1 MNDEESEE
9 TMAMIDIHCH
19 ILPGIDDG
27 AHDENVSLAMARQ
40 AIKEGITQIV
50 ATPHH
55 RNRSWDN
62 PRPSVLKRV
71 RAINQLFQDHQIGL
85 TVLPG
90 QEPRIFGE
98 MAEPSADDE
107 LVTVNDN
114 RKYVL
119 VEFPTHHVPRYA
131 QQLFFDL
138 QVKGITPVIV
148 HPERN
153 VEIVDHPEILFHFV
167 NDGALS
173 QVTAA
178 SLIGKNGKKAKK
190 RTLQF
195 IDHNLSHFVASDAHN
210 VAARPFFMQAAF
222 LQLKKQFGRELA
234 NAFRAN
240 AELLIKG
247 ELINGNEPSEIKEK
261 KFFGIF

>member
-1 MNDEESEE
+1 
-9 TMAMIDIHCH
+9 MIDIHCH

-27 AHDENVSLAMARQ
+27 AADEQVSLAMARQ
-40 AIKEGITQIV
+40 AVAEGITQIV

-55 RNRSWDN
+55 RNRHWDN
-62 PRPSVLKRV
+62 PKPSI
-71 RAINQLFQDHQIGL
+71 INMVKTLNQFFEQNQIGL

-98 MAEPSADDE
+98 MADPDSEAE

-114 RKYVL
+114 KKYIL

-138 QVKGITPVIV
+138 QVKSITPVIV

-153 VEIVDHPEILFHFV
+153 QEIFEHPEILYNFIT
-167 NDGALS
+167 DGALS
-173 QVTAA
+173 QVTAS
-178 SLIGKNGKKAKK
+178 SLIGKEGKKVKK

-195 IDHNLSHFVASDAHN
+195 IENNLSQFVASDAHN
-210 VAARPFFMQAAF
+210 VTTRPFYMQEAF
-222 LQLKKQFGRELA
+222 IELKKQFGRELA
-234 NAFRAN
+234 HTFREN
-240 AELLIKG
+240 VELLING
-247 ELINGNEPSEIKEK
+247 ELVNRAEPVEIKEK

>member
-1 MNDEESEE
+1 
-9 TMAMIDIHCH
+9 MIDIHCH
-19 ILPGIDDG
+19 ILPGVDDG
-27 AHDENVSLAMARQ
+27 AENEQITLAMARQ
-40 AIKEGITQIV
+40 AVSEGITQIV

-55 RNRSWDN
+55 RNRHWDT
-62 PRPSVLKRV
+62 PRPSVLQRV
-71 RAINQLFQDHQIGL
+71 ASVNELLKQNQIEL

-98 MAEPSADDE
+98 MADSDAEFE

-114 RKYVL
+114 KKYIL

-153 VEIVDHPEILFHFV
+153 QEIFDHPEILYSFIT
-167 NDGALS
+167 DGALS

-178 SLIGKNGKKAKK
+178 SLIGVNGKKVKK
-190 RTLQF
+190 RSIQF
-195 IDHNLSHFVASDAHN
+195 IENNLAHFIASDAHN
-210 VAARPFFMQAAF
+210 VSKRPF
-222 LQLKKQFGRELA
+222 LLKKAFQELEKEFGQELSDL
-234 NAFRAN
+234 FKEN
-240 AELLIKG
+240 AEILIQG
-247 ELINGNEPSEIKEK
+247 NPINKDEPIEIREK
-261 KFFGIF
+261 KFLGLF

>member
-1 MNDEESEE
+1 
-9 TMAMIDIHCH
+9 MIDIHCH

-27 AHDENVSLAMARQ
+27 AADEQVSLAMARQ
-40 AIKEGITQIV
+40 AVAEGITQIV

-55 RNRSWDN
+55 RNRHWDN
-62 PRPSVLKRV
+62 PKPSIINMVKTL
-71 RAINQLFQDHQIGL
+71 NQLFEQNQIGL

-98 MAEPSADDE
+98 MADPDSEAE

-114 RKYVL
+114 KKYIL

-153 VEIVDHPEILFHFV
+153 QEIFEHPEILYNFIT
-167 NDGALS
+167 DGALS
-173 QVTAA
+173 QVTAS
-178 SLIGKNGKKAKK
+178 SLIGKEGKKVKK

-195 IDHNLSHFVASDAHN
+195 IENNLSQFVASDAHN
-210 VAARPFFMQAAF
+210 VTARPFHMQEAF
-222 LQLKKQFGRELA
+222 IELKKQFGRELPHT
-234 NAFRAN
+234 FREN
-240 AELLIKG
+240 AELLING
-247 ELINGNEPSEIKEK
+247 ELVNREEPVEIKEK

>member
-1 MNDEESEE
+1 
-9 TMAMIDIHCH
+9 MIDIHCH

-27 AHDENVSLAMARQ
+27 AENEQSSLAMARQ
-40 AIKEGITQIV
+40 AVSEGITQIV

-55 RNRSWDN
+55 RNRHWDN
-62 PRPSVLKRV
+62 PRPSVIKMV
-71 RAINQLFQDHQIGL
+71 HSINQLFEQNQINL

-98 MAEPSADDE
+98 MADDDTEHE

-114 RKYVL
+114 KKYIL

-153 VEIVDHPEILFHFV
+153 QEIFDHPDILYRFIT
-167 NDGALS
+167 DGALS
-173 QVTAA
+173 QITAA
-178 SLIGKNGKKAKK
+178 SLIGKNGKKVKK
-190 RTLQF
+190 RVIQF
-195 IDHNLSHFVASDAHN
+195 IDSNLVHFVASDAHN
-210 VAARPFFMQAAF
+210 VTKRPFYMRQAF
-222 LQLKKQFGRELA
+222 QEL
-234 NAFRAN
+234 
-240 AELLIKG
+240 
-247 ELINGNEPSEIKEK
+247 GNEFGQELSEILKQNTVLLVQGVPVNREEPLEIKEK
-261 KFFGIF
+261 KFMGLF

>member
-1 MNDEESEE
+1 
-9 TMAMIDIHCH
+9 MIDIHSH

-27 AHDENVSLAMARQ
+27 AQDEQVSLAMARQ
-40 AIKEGITQIV
+40 AVAEGITQIV

-55 RNRSWDN
+55 RNRHWDN
-62 PRPSVLKRV
+62 PKPEILARV
-71 RAINQLFQDHQIGL
+71 EKLNQLLQDNQINL
-85 TVLPG
+85 RVLPG

-98 MAEPSADDE
+98 MAEDETDQE
-107 LVTVNDN
+107 LVTVNN
-114 RKYVL
+114 NKKYIL

-153 VEIVDHPEILFHFV
+153 EEILKQPAILFDFV
-167 NDGALS
+167 TEGALS

-178 SLIGKNGKKAKK
+178 SLIGKNGRMAKK
-190 RTLQF
+190 RCLQF
-195 IDHNLSHFVASDAHN
+195 IEHNLSQFVASDAHN
-210 VAARPFFMQAAF
+210 VTTRPFYMHEAF
-222 LQLKKQFGRELA
+222 LELKKQFGQDLA
-234 NAFRAN
+234 NLFREN
-240 AELLIKG
+240 AELLING
-247 ELINGNEPSEIKEK
+247 ELIDREEPIEIKEK